1 MKSFLKQ
8 HINLFKVYLF
18 AISLFS
24 IFRFV
29 YLIRFG
35 EEGIFNQY
43 PSDLFAA
50 FITGIR
56 FDAQILCY
64 SFGLLFAL
72 NFLHLIPE
80 EKFRKN
86 LVTFSK
92 IYTIVILSLLVL
104 VLLIDQQFYTY
115 FQSHINILVYGFLE
129 DDTKAVLASVWS
141 DHPLIRL
148 VIIFLILVFVI
159 VKVVRSIYNAIITFP
174 KDISIASRIIVIIL
188 SLSLFSLGI
197 RGSIGVFPLQ
207 IDDSTV
213 SANRFINN
221 LTLNGVYTFVKAIE
235 ERNKSRKILSKKDVL
250 KRSEYSSLKQLI
262 SDYYSLPQDSFSSDN
277 YLDYLFETTPYD
289 SILEEYRPN
298 VIFILMESFG
308 GYYLNFH
315 SKRLNLL
322 GELEE
327 HLEEGV
333 LFSNFLSSTQGTI
346 YSLENIIINKNGPI
360 LSSTNRRFES
370 FRSSIAFPYYNEG
383 YETIFIT
390 GGKLGWRNLSEF
402 IPNQFFKQAYGKS
415 KIIRDNPKAI
425 SNIWG
430 VYDEFLFED
439 IFNQLDNSTSKL
451 IFALSTSNHTPYKL
465 PNDYIDYPINISDS
479 LENLIIANKDIAQA
493 NFRAYQYAN
502 DCLGKFLTRLK
513 NSVHGKNTIVA
524 VSGDHNSYALFP
536 IHNSTMQEKDNHI
549 VPFFLSIPDQ
559 YKKRLHINEQ
569 RFGSHKDIFP
579 TLINLSLSNTTYF
592 SLGNNLFD
600 KSIADSLFY
609 GINESYYFGD
619 PRIPHDI
626 LDKKV
631 NARLIINKY
640 YFAQ

>member
-513 NSVHGKNTIVA
+513 NSEHGKNTIVA

-536 IHNSTMQEKDNHI
+536 IHNSTMQEKDNDI